1 LEESSHGKG
10 HVDGGGGGDRKDSAA
25 AVSAGAAA
33 TAAASTAAMT
43 NRAGQRGFS
52 TMHIRRGDFQYKQV
66 VLKRKNYATCKAV
79 VRELLSALL

>member
-33 TAAASTAAMT
+33 TAAAMT

>member
-25 AVSAGAAA
+25 AVSATTAAA
-33 TAAASTAAMT
+33 AAAASTAAK
-43 NRAGQRGFS
+43 RGFS

>member
-1 LEESSHGKG
+1 MEESSHGKG

-33 TAAASTAAMT
+33 TAAAMT